1 MLNKKKIIIVA
12 HFCDYGRE
20 NTNNRFNYLALMLYR
35 EGYEVELITSSFSHR
50 DKKQRIQNKDHKET
64 YKTTLIYEP
73 SYKKN
78 ISLKRVLISHK
89 VMAKNLKKYLNQ
101 CKKPDLIYCSFPSI
115 NVAEVASKYAANN
128 DIPFFIDVQDL
139 WPEAFKMAFNIP
151 IISNLFFKPMIK
163 TVDKVYGRAD
173 EIIAV
178 SQTYIDRVMSVE
190 KNKAN
195 GHVVYLGTDLDEFD
209 NYAQKENSFLRKKKM
224 NEKWIAYSGTL
235 GKSYDLISVID
246 ALALLKENTPK
257 LIVMGSGPRKEE
269 FECYAAKRN
278 IDCLF
283 IGKLSYMEMCSILKM
298 CDIAVNPIVS
308 GSAAS
313 IINKHADYAA
323 AGLPVINT
331 QESPEYRQLVEDYK
345 MGINCLNGNSQDI
358 ALKIKHLILDEDMC
372 ISMGK
377 NARKCAEE
385 RFNRKKTYPNIIKV
399 IGSYL

>member
-1 MLNKKKIIIVA
+1 MKEKEGKIS
-12 HFCDYGRE
+12 CQTKR
-20 NTNNRFNYLALMLYR
+20 MLYR
-35 EGYEVELITSSFSHR
+35 KGYEVELITSSFSHR
-50 DKKQRIQNKDHKET
+50 DKKQRVRDKNHKET

-78 ISLKRVLISHK
+78 ISLKRVFISHK
-89 VMAKNLKKYLNQ
+89 VMAKKLERYLNQ

-115 NVAEVASKYAANN
+115 NVAEVTSEYAVNN
-128 DIPFFIDVQDL
+128 NIPFFIDIQDL

-151 IISNLFFKPMIK
+151 IIGDIFFRPMIK
-163 TVDKVYGRAD
+163 TVDKVYRRAD

-178 SQTYIDRVMSVE
+178 SQTYVDRAMSVA

-209 NYAQKENSFLRKKKM
+209 NYAEKENSFLNKKKM
-224 NEKWIAYSGTL
+224 DEKWIAYCGTL

-246 ALALLKENTPK
+246 ALALLKENIPK

-269 FECYAAKRN
+269 FECYATKKN

-283 IGKLSYMEMCSILKM
+283 TGKLPYMEICSILKM

-323 AGLPVINT
+323 AGLPVVNT
-331 QESPEYRQLVEDYK
+331 QESSEYRQLVEDYK
-345 MGINCLNGNSQDI
+345 MGINCLNGNSKDI
-358 ALKIKHLILDEDMC
+358 ALKIKQIILDEDMC

-385 RFNRKKTYPNIIKV
+385 RFNRKNTYPNIVRV
-399 IGSYL
+399 IESYLW